1 MRRGE
6 SKCGGREKP
15 ELPAAVIKRLGLAE
29 PTMPTRSS
37 VLGEVTRGVS
47 SLLHDASAVA
57 FAESAAQ
64 HIVIA
69 VENQPTR

>member
-1 MRRGE
+1 MWGPREAGASGGSHKKARTRRADDAD
-6 SKCGGREKP
+6 S
-15 ELPAAVIKRLGLAE
+15 I
-29 PTMPTRSS
+29 RSS
-37 VLGEVTRGVS
+37 VPGEVTRGVS
-47 SLLHDASAVA
+47 SLMHDASAVA

>member
-1 MRRGE
+1 LM
-6 SKCGGREKP
+6 
-15 ELPAAVIKRLGLAE
+15 
-29 PTMPTRSS
+29 
-37 VLGEVTRGVS
+37 
-47 SLLHDASAVA
+47 HDASAVA